1 MRWIIFSSLLAGLV
15 GCNSEVQLKNTPV
28 SVAGK
33 LTQSGRPV
41 GGVMIVFQ
49 PLGDGHVR
57 EVPVQKDGSFTGELI
72 SGEYAYYVAKPTV
85 PAAAQVVR
93 KLPLKYFQ
101 ADLAR
106 TITAEPGQQ
115 LAIALD

>member
-1 MRWIIFSSLLAGLV
+1 
-15 GCNSEVQLKNTPV
+15 
-28 SVAGK
+28 
-33 LTQSGRPV
+33 V
-41 GGVMIVFQ
+41 GGVLMVFQ

-57 EVPVQKDGSFTGELI
+57 ELPVQKDGSFTGELI

-85 PAAAQVVR
+85 PAAAPALS
-93 KLPLKYFQ
+93 KLPPKYFQ

-106 TITAEPGQQ
+106 TVIAEPGQQ